1 MTDRGI
7 GIEELP
13 GLSLP
18 PTWPYVNEATQEVAH
33 AARSWD
39 RLQRWRVGLQISG
52 MASPS
57 VLEGLH
63 VLEKQEGHRAQR
75 ALKKHELWPFLEPL
89 RGLRG
94 PSVCLVIGMIRDPR
108 RFPGQLCEKGHYL
121 PTGLFSVDTP
131 CPVITTNGKTVEG
144 EETDEHA
151 ENDVHRGPSSFANG
165 NGDGGTT
172 GTEEPS
178 ENDGLTG
185 VCGVPILEPRPY
197 TGVRSL
203 YHYFGLDVGENGR
216 ARRKVRGKGQVTFN
230 PRGKALFL
238 APDGGI
244 AAQIVRHGVEP
255 YVTRYREEKPR
266 LLEREGIDVCLE
278 SDREA
283 GSSPQQAQRATKKQ
297 AVVGVD
303 LLSENEHSGGHH
315 SRLWCDRTA
324 RKIAVK
330 HFAGDLLMYWKGKV

>member
-1 MTDRGI
+1 MTTGLGREI
-7 GIEELP
+7 GREL
-13 GLSLP
+13 GLTLP
-18 PTWPYVNEATQEVAH
+18 PTWPYVNEATQELAH

-63 VLEKQEGHRAQR
+63 ALEKQEGRRAQR

-121 PTGLFSVDTP
+121 PAGLFPVGAP
-131 CPVITTNGKTVEG
+131 CPVLVTRNGKTAEG
-144 EETDEHA
+144 EEIEA
-151 ENDVHRGPSSFANG
+151 ERAYDTEDGPFSSANG
-165 NGDGGTT
+165 NGDGGET
-172 GTEEPS
+172 TEEAIA
-178 ENDGLTG
+178 NDLAGG
-185 VCGVPILEPRPY
+185 CGAPILEPRPY

-203 YHYFGLDVGENGR
+203 YHYFALDVVNGK
-216 ARRKVRGKGQVTFN
+216 ARRKVRGEQATFN

-244 AAQIVRHGVEP
+244 AAQIVRHNCEP
-255 YVTRYREEKPR
+255 YVTVYREGKVR
-266 LLEREGIDVCLE
+266 LLEREGIDVA
-278 SDREA
+278 SGNVRNS
-283 GSSPQQAQRATKKQ
+283 GSPPQQAQRATKKQ
-297 AVVGVD
+297 VAKGVE
-303 LLSENEHSGGHH
+303 SSYENESWNGPR
-315 SRLWCDRTA
+315 SLLWCDKTA
-324 RKIAVK
+324 RKIGVK
-330 HFAGDLLMYWKGKV
+330 RFAGDLLMNWKACL